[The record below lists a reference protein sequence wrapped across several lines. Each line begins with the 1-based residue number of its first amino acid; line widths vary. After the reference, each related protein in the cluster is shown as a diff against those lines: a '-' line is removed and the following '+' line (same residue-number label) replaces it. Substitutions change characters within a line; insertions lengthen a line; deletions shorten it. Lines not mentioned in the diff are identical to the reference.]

1 LGDIR
6 GYYNYNKPNRFIYSE
21 DLDTLIFY
29 HYTFGGTPESG
40 VIYTDDWG
48 EKWHKVG
55 FNTAT
60 PADGTSSSI
69 DGPEQL
75 RLREVTYNSD
85 EAYWYGSGRIG
96 SSGTERTF
104 VSTDLKKW
112 TITQDDLA
120 PYRID
125 NTSSLR
131 VIEHIGGN
139 QFWRAG
145 FKLGEL
151 SSHGEVGTVGEVGR
165 DIGVLKFGTQTI
177 LTDSNMV
184 EFVNEDYIA
193 DRLPSQYER
202 TGLSTLLLEPNADA
216 SQVGTVRKRTG
227 KFASASLSKIYVD
240 PLLSAAYFEPGIWQ
254 VSFNANDVTDSY
266 YTIVGTIESGT
277 DWTKSART
285 VTFYEKSNTGFKIM
299 VERTDTGV
307 NQEEDA
313 KTISIMIHE

>member
-1 LGDIR
+1 
-6 GYYNYNKPNRFIYSE
+6 
-21 DLDTLIFY
+21 
-29 HYTFGGTPESG
+29 
-40 VIYTDDWG
+40 
-48 EKWHKVG
+48 
-55 FNTAT
+55 
-60 PADGTSSSI
+60 
-69 DGPEQL
+69 
-75 RLREVTYNSD
+75 
-85 EAYWYGSGRIG
+85 
-96 SSGTERTF
+96 
-104 VSTDLKKW
+104 
-112 TITQDDLA
+112 
-120 PYRID
+120 
-125 NTSSLR
+125 
-131 VIEHIGGN
+131 
-139 QFWRAG
+139 
-145 FKLGEL
+145 LGEL

-184 EFVNEDYIA
+184 EFVDDDYIA

-227 KFASASLSKIYVD
+227 KFASAALSKIFVD
-240 PLLSAAYFEPGIWQ
+240 PLLSAGYWEPGVWQ

-266 YTIVGTIESGT
+266 YTIVGTIESST